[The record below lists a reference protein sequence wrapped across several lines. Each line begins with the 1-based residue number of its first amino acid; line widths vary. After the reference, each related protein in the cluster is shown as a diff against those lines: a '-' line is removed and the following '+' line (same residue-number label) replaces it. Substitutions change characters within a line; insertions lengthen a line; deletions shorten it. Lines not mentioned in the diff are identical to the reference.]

1 VQENNNHPG
10 QDEKD
15 DCSFTLALS
24 ERDSG
29 NVVSS
34 QSIAMEMLENINSID
49 DEIPS
54 TSPIVTGYLLIYH
67 YLF

>member
-1 VQENNNHPG
+1 MNVQENNDHPG

-15 DCSFTLALS
+15 DPSFTLALS

-34 QSIAMEMLENINSID
+34 QSTAMEMLENINSID

-54 TSPIVTGYLLIYH
+54 TSPGVTG
-67 YLF
+67 

>member
-1 VQENNNHPG
+1 VNVQENNNHPG
-10 QDEKD
+10 QDDKD
-15 DCSFTLALS
+15 DPSFTLALS

-34 QSIAMEMLENINSID
+34 QSTAMEILEDINSID

-54 TSPIVTGYLLIYH
+54 TSPGVTG
-67 YLF
+67 